1 MPVMGSA
8 IIAASSTSLVVGV
21 EGREKRWAQ
30 QRQFWSLFAS
40 GCVWLKY
47 LIPSCTAHLV
57 ILCGISDLNTEWS
70 WRTSYHNKKRTPT
83 KSVAAIMW
91 TDIKQPFNIT
101 KRSHGDLFG
110 ILAFA
115 KRRAIYWQP
124 SPPVQQPTQLIHFV
138 LARWSRFQEWGT

>member
-21 EGREKRWAQ
+21 EGREKCWAQ
-30 QRQFWSLFAS
+30 KRLFWSLFAI

-70 WRTSYHNKKRTPT
+70 WRTSYHNKKRTQT
-83 KSVAAIMW
+83 KSVTAIMR

-101 KRSHGDLFG
+101 KRSHDGLFD
-110 ILAFA
+110 IFAFA

-124 SPPVQQPTQLIHFV
+124 SPPLQQPTQTHSLRLSQLIP
-138 LARWSRFQEWGT
+138 QKEWGT